1 MYENSFRWF
10 FSITLFTNSALWM
23 QRVNQDWIALDISKS
38 AIVLG
43 VVTSLQF
50 LPAFILSLQGGK
62 IADRNN
68 KAKVLVI
75 SNLSFSGIAV
85 VSGFLIQNN
94 RFTIE
99 LLLIVTT
106 LFGLVSAVDGPVR
119 LAYVTELNGTER
131 IARGIGLNSLS
142 FNFGRFVGPMI
153 AGSIGALFG
162 VHAIQYLVGFVY
174 LCTAILVWVV
184 RPVNY
189 DFDTMQGRLEQVTV
203 AEGVS
208 KLREQA
214 ETKLVILYVFAVS
227 LLSMHFPTYI
237 AIMARLEFDLP
248 IDKFSYVFSSIAL
261 GFGIGGILMSRVQGR
276 ISVARIFR
284 SNQLFTFCAI
294 VTGLAP
300 TPTIFS
306 LSLISTGIFGML
318 MVGSLN
324 AYVQEASPD
333 KFNGRFIGIYISVF
347 TAGTTVGVLFVGLG
361 AELINPRFP
370 IIAGPCLTLLI
381 GWWILT
387 RTRLLKGLDSCQGT
401 TDSK

>member
-1 MYENSFRWF
+1 M
-10 FSITLFTNSALWM
+10 
-23 QRVNQDWIALDISKS
+23 
-38 AIVLG
+38 
-43 VVTSLQF
+43 
-50 LPAFILSLQGGK
+50 PAFILSLQGGK

-68 KAKVLVI
+68 KVKVLVI

-142 FNFGRFVGPMI
+142 FNFGRFVGPII

-208 KLREQA
+208 KLR
-214 ETKLVILYVFAVS
+214 
-227 LLSMHFPTYI
+227 
-237 AIMARLEFDLP
+237 
-248 IDKFSYVFSSIAL
+248 
-261 GFGIGGILMSRVQGR
+261 
-276 ISVARIFR
+276 
-284 SNQLFTFCAI
+284 
-294 VTGLAP
+294 
-300 TPTIFS
+300 
-306 LSLISTGIFGML
+306 
-318 MVGSLN
+318 
-324 AYVQEASPD
+324 
-333 KFNGRFIGIYISVF
+333 
-347 TAGTTVGVLFVGLG
+347 
-361 AELINPRFP
+361 
-370 IIAGPCLTLLI
+370 
-381 GWWILT
+381 
-387 RTRLLKGLDSCQGT
+387 
-401 TDSK
+401 

>member
-142 FNFGRFVGPMI
+142 FNF
-153 AGSIGALFG
+153 
-162 VHAIQYLVGFVY
+162 
-174 LCTAILVWVV
+174 
-184 RPVNY
+184 
-189 DFDTMQGRLEQVTV
+189 
-203 AEGVS
+203 
-208 KLREQA
+208 
-214 ETKLVILYVFAVS
+214 
-227 LLSMHFPTYI
+227 
-237 AIMARLEFDLP
+237 
-248 IDKFSYVFSSIAL
+248 
-261 GFGIGGILMSRVQGR
+261 
-276 ISVARIFR
+276 
-284 SNQLFTFCAI
+284 
-294 VTGLAP
+294 
-300 TPTIFS
+300 
-306 LSLISTGIFGML
+306 
-318 MVGSLN
+318 
-324 AYVQEASPD
+324 
-333 KFNGRFIGIYISVF
+333 
-347 TAGTTVGVLFVGLG
+347 
-361 AELINPRFP
+361 
-370 IIAGPCLTLLI
+370 
-381 GWWILT
+381 
-387 RTRLLKGLDSCQGT
+387 
-401 TDSK
+401 